1 MVFNVA
7 ETLNSLVAKV
17 KIMVRKDMLGI
28 QDMLDMLDMVALE
41 DCGVRVFFFK
51 NMQAKWAPITS
62 YK

>member
-41 DCGVRVFFFK
+41 DCGVRVFFK

>member
-7 ETLNSLVAKV
+7 ETLKSLVAKV

-41 DCGVRVFFFK
+41 DCGVRVFLK